1 MSCAAVI
8 DAAGATQ
15 IQTFIN
21 GEVAKLCAVNN
32 NGLANARESL
42 VVGRDAGARMILRG
56 TVSFTGL
63 LAIQRGEYRR
73 GALLL
78 GRGDAGTGS
87 WWLLPDQ
94 RRAHEESVVATRAA
108 VGEDDFA
115 TAWVEGQ
122 KMTLEDAVELAL
134 AERDRESLQ

>member
-1 MSCAAVI
+1 RARQ
-8 DAAGATQ
+8 AGDRGQSAHALLT
-15 IQTFIN
+15 
-21 GEVAKLCAVNN
+21 L
-32 NGLANARESL
+32 GLLAQAEGDRERAEAHARESL

-87 WWLLPDQ
+87 WWLMPDQ
-94 RRAHEESVVATRAA
+94 RRAHEESVVATR
-108 VGEDDFA
+108 G
-115 TAWVEGQ
+115 GRGRGR
-122 KMTLEDAVELAL
+122 LC
-134 AERDRESLQ
+134 DRLG